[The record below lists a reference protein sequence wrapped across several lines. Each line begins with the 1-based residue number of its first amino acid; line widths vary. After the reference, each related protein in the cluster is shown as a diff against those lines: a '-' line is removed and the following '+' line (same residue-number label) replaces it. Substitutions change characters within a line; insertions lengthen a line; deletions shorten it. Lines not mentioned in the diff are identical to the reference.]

1 MPSVIMKQ
9 LIKKEW
15 KPQKELQTTANV
27 IYGVVQK
34 TFFGNDANFHS
45 SINYYTGH
53 LCLLYYSAVTKRPFI
68 NIFFRI
74 LM

>member
-53 LCLLYYSAVTKRPFI
+53 LCLLY
-68 NIFFRI
+68 
-74 LM
+74 